1 LANCDQTRTFSNLV
15 DQDELH
21 LQNMVSSMSNLPT
34 INNHAIATQTLHCS
48 DMLHEDLTCD
58 ETRTF
63 SYLVD
68 QDELLLVPH
77 HRSFHTYETS
87 APRLLH
93 YCRTRRYSHG
103 DDADAQIFTD
113 KDAQIFTQTP

>member
-1 LANCDQTRTFSNLV
+1 LHHAPHGNCGLKLGCNESLAQWKRDGPITCDETRTFSNLV

-21 LQNMVSSMSNLPT
+21 LQNVVSSMSNLQT

-48 DMLHEDLTCD
+48 GMLNKDLTCD

-63 SYLVD
+63 SNLVD
-68 QDELLLVPH
+68 QDELRLILH

-87 APRLLH
+87 AQRLFH
-93 YCRTRRYSHG
+93 
-103 DDADAQIFTD
+103 
-113 KDAQIFTQTP
+113 